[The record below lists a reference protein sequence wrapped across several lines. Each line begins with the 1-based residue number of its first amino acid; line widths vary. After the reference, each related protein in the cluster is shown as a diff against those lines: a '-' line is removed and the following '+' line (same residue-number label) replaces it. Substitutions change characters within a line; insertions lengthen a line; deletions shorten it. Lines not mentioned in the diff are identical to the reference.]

1 MDGISY
7 HLTMDMNGSSLC
19 QDCGLVFTEKWM
31 LKEHKRVAHDERVI
45 KCDYCNVEIIGLM
58 KMKAHK
64 QKHKQKECKRCSL
77 LVFANSWSS
86 HQSKCSETKLKCKLC
101 SFEHYETIINKFKC
115 KFDKLYESLR
125 RSCPINLKKKSFVNR
140 FLFDNLIE

>member
-7 HLTMDMNGSSLC
+7 HQTMDMNGSSLC

-45 KCDYCNVEIIGLM
+45 KCDYCNMEIIGLM

-64 QKHKQKECKRCSL
+64 PKHK
-77 LVFANSWSS
+77 
-86 HQSKCSETKLKCKLC
+86 HKLKCL
-101 SFEHYETIINKFKC
+101 NKNGEGPGG
-115 KFDKLYESLR
+115 KFIGPSL
-125 RSCPINLKKKSFVNR
+125 KTV
-140 FLFDNLIE
+140 

>member
-77 LVFANSWSS
+77 LVFANSGRPASS
-86 HQSKCSETKLKCKLC
+86 PASSP
-101 SFEHYETIINKFKC
+101 
-115 KFDKLYESLR
+115 R
-125 RSCPINLKKKSFVNR
+125 RSYPVNLKKSFVN
-140 FLFDNLIE
+140 LC